1 MSPEILQNKP
11 YNNKSDVWALGCV
24 LYEMTTLNQAF
35 QGETMHELASKI
47 ARGRYPTINHRYSK
61 SLRELISQML
71 LVDSSQRPDLGQI
84 LKKSFTKKHAID
96 FFTEITEPTQ
106 TEGMGEGT
114 LVLRAAA
121 GGPVNER
128 IFHQNTTVLSL
139 RKQLVVLNLIQPK
152 KKDLKL
158 RVDTTLGKIL
168 LTERS
173 AVSQSASSLWL
184 LITSCLR
191 DHPISTATDSSLD
204 SEERSPQENSQMSP

>member
-61 SLRELISQML
+61 ALRELISQML

-84 LKKSFTKKHAID
+84 LKKSLTKKHAID
-96 FFTEITEPTQ
+96 FFTDITEPTN

-121 GGPVNER
+121 GGIVTNER

-152 KKDLKL
+152 KKDVKL
-158 RVDTTLGKIL
+158 RVDTTLGKTL
-168 LTERS
+168 SREKST
-173 AVSQSASSLWL
+173 VSVSSLWL
-184 LITSCLR
+184 LITSCFR
-191 DHPISTATDSSLD
+191 EHPVSTSTDSSFD
-204 SEERSPQENSQMSP
+204 SEERAYHENSQMSP